1 MPQIKDGIDDVSRAY
16 ELYIVTSVFL
26 TATVITTAA
35 RIGTKLA
42 FRVQSGI
49 DDWLII
55 LGSVCD
61 NKMKN
66 KNIALTDIK
75 ALNVVADAFDYKATA
90 SGFSR
95 HVMFL
100 SGDELIQAAKYS
112 QLAAYEFGTA
122 NHLKTGSSRR
132 NTWNTEHAASEAN
145 TKALREKCLMLL
157 SR

>member
-26 TATVITTAA
+26 TSTVITTAA

-42 FRVQSGI
+42 FR
-49 DDWLII
+49 
-55 LGSVCD
+55 
-61 NKMKN
+61 
-66 KNIALTDIK
+66 

-90 SGFSR
+90 SSFGR
-95 HVMFL
+95 HAMFL
-100 SGDELIQAAKYS
+100 SEDELIQAAKFS

-132 NTWNTEHAASEAN
+132 NTWATDEQDGPKIAII
-145 TKALREKCLMLL
+145 K
-157 SR
+157 